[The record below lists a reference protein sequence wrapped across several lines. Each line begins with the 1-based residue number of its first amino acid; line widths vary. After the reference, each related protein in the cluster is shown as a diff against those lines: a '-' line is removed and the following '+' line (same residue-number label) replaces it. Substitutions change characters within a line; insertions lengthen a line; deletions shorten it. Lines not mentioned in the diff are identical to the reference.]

1 MIRKFDHLTKLDATD
16 PMPMT
21 LGPLVRDESALV
33 PTALRDCG
41 EATCVRGAKPEQWKR
56 VSQVHRNEVF
66 GDKVRRYTPES

>member
-21 LGPLVRDESALV
+21 LGPLVRDESARA

-41 EATCVRGAKPEQWKR
+41 EATCVRGAKPEQ
-56 VSQVHRNEVF
+56 
-66 GDKVRRYTPES
+66 